1 MYFTTFNHYADDYD
15 IIYHDEVCL
24 ICWDVSTTNNNI
36 YKMKSLISSSVYY
49 THCNCNGNFHHNC
62 LLKWI
67 YKTQSCPICRIN
79 FDINV
84 EEKLPLTFN
93 IFKILK
99 YICIILIIRIL
110 YNIIF
115 EIQYEVEKKMQNE
128 QCELL

>member
-1 MYFTTFNHYADDYD
+1 MYFNTFNHYSDDD
-15 IIYHDEVCL
+15 IIYDDAQCI
-24 ICWDVSTTNNNI
+24 ICWDKSTTNNNI
-36 YKMKSLISSSVYY
+36 YKMQILLSSSIYY
-49 THCNCNGNFHHNC
+49 TSCTCNGHFHDKC

-67 YKTQSCPICRIN
+67 YKTQSCPICRIK

-115 EIQYEVEKKMQNE
+115 DIQYEVEKKLQNE
-128 QCELL
+128 QCDLL